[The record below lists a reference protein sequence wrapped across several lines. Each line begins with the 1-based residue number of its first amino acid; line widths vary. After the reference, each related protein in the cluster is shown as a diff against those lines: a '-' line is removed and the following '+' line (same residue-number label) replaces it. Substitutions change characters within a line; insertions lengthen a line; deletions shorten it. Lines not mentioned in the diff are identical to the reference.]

1 MPLGRKGFMYQ
12 ATINQK
18 KPKMQELLGKL
29 EDEFKN
35 IRTGRANTGIVD
47 NLKVSY
53 YGTETPLKQ
62 MASLTTP
69 DASSILITPWDQ
81 NALGDIEQA
90 IRNSNLGFNPVNDGR
105 NIRIS
110 LPPLTEE
117 RRKELSKMV
126 HDIAEETRIGLR
138 NIRQD
143 AWNDIKKMEK
153 DGKITEDDRYRAEE
167 ELNKL
172 IEGFNKKVEQLS
184 ETKEAELMKV

>member
-1 MPLGRKGFMYQ
+1 MYQ
-12 ATINQK
+12 AIINQT

-35 IRTGRANTGIVD
+35 IRTGRANTSIVE

-53 YGTETPLKQ
+53 YGTETPFKQ

-69 DASSILITPWDQ
+69 DAGSIVITPWDQ

-90 IRNSNLGFNPVNDGR
+90 IRNSKLGFNPINDGR
-105 NIRIS
+105 NIRIN

-138 NIRQD
+138 NLRQD

-153 DGKITEDDRYRAEE
+153 DGKITEDDRYSAEDD
-167 ELNKL
+167 LNKL
-172 IEGFNKKVEQLS
+172 IEDFNKKIEQLS
-184 ETKEAELMKV
+184 EEKEKELMKV